1 MVCICKFS
9 PILLLT
15 ALLSGQPKGLP
26 SLPKNPNLAILFHA
40 GESTLHPQCL
50 SMYIN
55 TSLKPVA
62 VKRNHV
68 KTKKSADP
76 REPQGKYA

>member
-1 MVCICKFS
+1 
-9 PILLLT
+9 
-15 ALLSGQPKGLP
+15 
-26 SLPKNPNLAILFHA
+26 
-40 GESTLHPQCL
+40 
-50 SMYIN
+50 MYIN